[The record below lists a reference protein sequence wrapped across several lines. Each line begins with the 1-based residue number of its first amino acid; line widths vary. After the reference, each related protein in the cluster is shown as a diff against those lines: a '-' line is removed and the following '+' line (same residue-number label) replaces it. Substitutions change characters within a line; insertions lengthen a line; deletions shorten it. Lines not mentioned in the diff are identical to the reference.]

1 MLKFTLLLL
10 LCTAVISSATPDLFR
25 GCVPRSVNR
34 TARNRCI
41 MIPEGELRLNRTY
54 YMLLA
59 EEVLQKSSNQLH
71 KRFLNTVYKITRA
84 ATQENGSSRDHKFI
98 LLPRRCYVGRETIYA
113 LAALE
118 RSVKGQQAHNAS
130 HYAIAGT
137 PCGPQ

>member
-10 LCTAVISSATPDLFR
+10 CTAVITSATPDLFR

-84 ATQENGSSRDHKFI
+84 ATQYRGHVWEGATLRMEFTTY
-98 LLPRRCYVGRETIYA
+98 PE
-113 LAALE
+113 
-118 RSVKGQQAHNAS
+118 
-130 HYAIAGT
+130 
-137 PCGPQ
+137 

>member
-41 MIPEGELRLNRTY
+41 LIPEGELRLNRTY

-71 KRFLNTVYKITRA
+71 KRFLNTVYRITRG
-84 ATQENGSSRDHKFI
+84 ATQVNGLCQAQFYLNHGAMVLESSSCKHT
-98 LLPRRCYVGRETIYA
+98 G
-113 LAALE
+113 
-118 RSVKGQQAHNAS
+118 
-130 HYAIAGT
+130 
-137 PCGPQ
+137 